1 MLPWSAELAGRLD
14 EHVFDST
21 LLRGNP
27 LNDPHERPLWVYVPP
42 GYDDDGDR
50 RYPSVYVIQGYTGQV
65 TMWRNRSA
73 FRVPFP
79 EAADEVFAAGA
90 APPAIVVYV
99 DAWTAYGGSQFV
111 DSRGTGPYHSYLCN
125 EIIPWV
131 DAHYRTVADR
141 DHRAIMGKSS
151 GGFGAMI
158 TPMLRP
164 DLFGAF
170 ATHAGDAL
178 YEYSYL
184 PEFPVAVR
192 HLRAYDGDVERWWA
206 EFRNRVAFTKPEDM
220 DLISLYAVAACFS
233 PAADGRPELPFD
245 TRTGVLKPE
254 VWQRWLDWDP
264 VRMVPAHAEAMR
276 SMRAIWIDGGTKDE
290 WYLDIGGEAFQQ
302 ALLDVGVGAD
312 VINFELFDAGH
323 GGIDYRYPMSL
334 AWLAKHLDSPV
345 TQSR

>member
-27 LNDPHERPLWVYVPP
+27 LHDPHERPLWVYVPP

-50 RYPSVYVIQGYTGQV
+50 RYPSIYVIQGYTGHV

-79 EAADEVFAAGA
+79 EAADAVFAAGE

-141 DHRAIMGKSS
+141 DHRAVMGKSS

-164 DLFGAF
+164 DLFGAL

-192 HLRAYDGDVERWWA
+192 HLRAYDGDIERWWT

-264 VRMVPAHAEAMR
+264 VRMVSVHAEAMR
-276 SMRAIWIDGGTKDE
+276 SMRAIWIDGGTRDE

-302 ALLDVGVGAD
+302 ALLDVGVAAG
-312 VINFELFDAGH
+312 VINFELFDDGH

-334 AWLAKHLDSPV
+334 AWLAKHLDAPV
-345 TQSR
+345 EGNR